1 MLKRRTHPP
10 PPLHRHR
17 PEEPMM
23 VRLRSKLEATSLPFC
38 GNYVAFSSRPRS
50 GWQPITAKRIA
61 AEKTFGQRHTHTSH
75 THSCVSDRKQLP
87 PLLPPLLS
95 TPFHHSEAAAPPSL
109 PFTFHRS
116 LLHLI
121 GRRDAL
127 FCQTQETPPIL
138 FFNPLLLPRLSNTWG
153 VERFSIRPIMHH
165 LRWIARRLIIHPSH
179 RSVYRAAAYQSATVA
194 TWRYTLHTRTIIIIR
209 SCHHNS
215 LLKGGKAPGRI
226 ILVEIIS
233 DILPV

>member
-87 PLLPPLLS
+87 SLLPPLLS
-95 TPFHHSEAAAPPSL
+95 TPFHHSEAAAPHPSL
-109 PFTFHRS
+109 
-116 LLHLI
+116 LLFI
-121 GRRDAL
+121 V
-127 FCQTQETPPIL
+127 L
-138 FFNPLLLPRLSNTWG
+138 FFISL
-153 VERFSIRPIMHH
+153 V
-165 LRWIARRLIIHPSH
+165 
-179 RSVYRAAAYQSATVA
+179 VA
-194 TWRYTLHTRTIIIIR
+194 TPFSVRHKRPPQSYFSTPF
-209 SCHHNS
+209 SY
-215 LLKGGKAPGRI
+215 PG
-226 ILVEIIS
+226 LVIHGVLNAFPS
-233 DILPV
+233 GL